1 MSVFLRQWG
10 WQSLRPL
17 DYPPGSRGPGACVLA
32 RSGWAGEQKVFSMAL
47 KLLQSL
53 KKNEAQIFY
62 FLLGM
67 QFFHLQLIL
76 EQGWDQGC

>member
-1 MSVFLRQWG
+1 M
-10 WQSLRPL
+10 
-17 DYPPGSRGPGACVLA
+17 LA

>member
-1 MSVFLRQWG
+1 
-10 WQSLRPL
+10 
-17 DYPPGSRGPGACVLA
+17 
-32 RSGWAGEQKVFSMAL
+32 MAL

-53 KKNEAQIFY
+53 KTNEAQVFY

-76 EQGWDQGC
+76 EQGGGQGY